1 MINPTSIGQDSSLVI
16 PRVMLVEDEPQVG
29 EAVRRALLKAG
40 MEVSW
45 AMTGKQAVEQKESF
59 RPEIVLVDLELPDV
73 SGVSLIRWLVS
84 TKDCGV
90 IVVSGASDETD
101 RIVGL
106 ELGADDYVTKP
117 PVMRELVAR
126 IRAVHRRTAASM
138 EPAPDPATSGATGLV
153 TVAGIQI
160 DCVRRIVTGQ
170 DGNRITLTG
179 AEYAA
184 LETLAKAQGQVLT
197 RDDISRAALR
207 RPWRPEDRSVDQ
219 LVLALRQKLAPGAN
233 GQTVIESIRGSGY
246 LLRLDP

>member
-1 MINPTSIGQDSSLVI
+1 
-16 PRVMLVEDEPQVG
+16 
-29 EAVRRALLKAG
+29 
-40 MEVSW
+40 
-45 AMTGKQAVEQKESF
+45 
-59 RPEIVLVDLELPDV
+59 
-73 SGVSLIRWLVS
+73 
-84 TKDCGV
+84 
-90 IVVSGASDETD
+90 
-101 RIVGL
+101 
-106 ELGADDYVTKP
+106 
-117 PVMRELVAR
+117 
-126 IRAVHRRTAASM
+126 M